1 MCRKTPHENESLLA
15 HNVWQQRNATLFAFV
30 FLARMCVALY
40 EHNLLSK
47 YCINLALPKERVSLL
62 HLLCGVRRSRPTPCL
77 CPNLVLICSQPIG
90 ATMPI
95 IKSISSLRHRTR
107 EIASI
112 CHKKDEPVYLT
123 TNGEGDLVVMTID
136 HYERLKARI
145 DLFEKLGVAQ
155 AQSAAGKRGITHRQM
170 MTKLRRRVNAR

>member
-1 MCRKTPHENESLLA
+1 
-15 HNVWQQRNATLFAFV
+15 
-30 FLARMCVALY
+30 
-40 EHNLLSK
+40 
-47 YCINLALPKERVSLL
+47 
-62 HLLCGVRRSRPTPCL
+62 
-77 CPNLVLICSQPIG
+77 
-90 ATMPI
+90 MPI

-136 HYERLKARI
+136 HYERLTARI

-155 AQSAAGKRGITHRQM
+155 TQLAAGKKGITHRQM
-170 MTKLRRRVNAR
+170 MTKLRRRVPVRR